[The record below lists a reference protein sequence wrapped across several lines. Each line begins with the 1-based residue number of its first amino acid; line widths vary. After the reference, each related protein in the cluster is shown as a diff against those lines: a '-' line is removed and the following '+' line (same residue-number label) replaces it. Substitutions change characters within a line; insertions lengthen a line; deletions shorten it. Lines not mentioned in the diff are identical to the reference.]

1 MSKRFNPTINN
12 QPERIEQA
20 AQFQRL
26 APQLADYPNLPT
38 ATTEII
44 LDAFSVASGVG
55 YPSAYVADDPWGDMA
70 MPAGGGLRR
79 LYGSA
84 RERR

>member
-1 MSKRFNPTINN
+1 MSKRFNPTFNN
-12 QPERIEQA
+12 PPERIEQA

-44 LDAFSVASGVG
+44 LDAFSAASGVG
-55 YPSAYVADDPWGDMA
+55 YPSAYVGGDPWADMV
-70 MPAGGGLRR
+70 MPAGQGFRR
-79 LYGSA
+79 LYGLA
-84 RERR
+84 RAGR